1 MLHSTPFYAVLFLL
15 PALSLAGIPP
25 FSGFVA
31 KLSLVQAG
39 LAIEEWTIVGVSL
52 AVSLLT
58 LFSMTKIWNG
68 VFWGSPEEPSPVAAA
83 EGPDRL
89 PASMAM
95 VGATT
100 VLVVASLG
108 VSVVAGPLFDV
119 SERAATVLLERAPYI
134 DAVVGT

>member
-1 MLHSTPFYAVLFLL
+1 MLFLL

-25 FSGFVA
+25 LSGFVA
-31 KLSLVQAG
+31 KLALVQAG
-39 LAIEEWTIVGVSL
+39 FGIEQWVYAGIAL

-68 VFWGSPEEPSPVAAA
+68 VFWGEPDEPSPVAAA

-89 PASMAM
+89 PASPAM
-95 VGATT
+95 LGATT

-108 VSVVAGPLFDV
+108 VSLVAGPLFDV
-119 SERAATVLLERAPYI
+119 SERAATVLLERTPYI
-134 DAVVGT
+134 DAVVGP